1 MKHRWSGF
9 WETHKQGM
17 RLLRIAHR
25 LDRNQVPVTLLYG
38 ILAAAIPY
46 ITLILS
52 ARVVDMLLSKR
63 YQEALWLALLMVGLV
78 FLGELLGAVADKV
91 LFVGR
96 NMLQEQLKILIRKK
110 GMELDYTTMNDPD
123 VLKVISDAEFACRFK
138 GGLGTLVRNYRILLT
153 HLLTLVTAVVL
164 TISLCAKAPVKSGSV
179 LGVLAHPAVTA
190 SCLILAWLFGTFVTR
205 GQVAKVKKLEEEIA
219 QKHSDSERR
228 FAYWYESVY
237 SSTESGK
244 TIRVNGMWDF
254 IMNIFT
260 AWESDNDTVYKDM
273 GRSQAMKIR
282 AEGLESG
289 GFSVAAYLLV
299 LAKVLTKA
307 ISVGSFAQYAG
318 ALLQFNQAKGKL
330 LWSESEVTVLVRLL
344 TPMADFLDRENDM
357 AKGSIHIEKR
367 NDNVYELEF
376 HDVGFRYPGSEDF
389 TLRHVSGKLSLK
401 KKMAVVGPNGAGKT
415 TFIKL
420 LCRLYDP
427 TEGYITLN
435 GIDIRKYDYMEYLK
449 LFGVVFQ
456 DFHLFGAS
464 VKENVAARGK
474 FEESRVISC
483 LRQAGVLDFVE
494 SLPQGADTIIERGDE
509 EGIDLS
515 GGQSQKISI
524 ARALYKDAPFV
535 ILDEPTAALDPLSE
549 AEIYERFH
557 EMVADKTSVYISHRM
572 SSCRF
577 CDEIL
582 VFHKGTV
589 VERGGH
595 EELLKKGGLYQKLWS
610 AQAQYYA

>member
-1 MKHRWSGF
+1 M
-9 WETHKQGM
+9 
-17 RLLRIAHR
+17 A
-25 LDRNQVPVTLLYG
+25 V
-38 ILAAAIPY
+38 
-46 ITLILS
+46 
-52 ARVVDMLLSKR
+52 
-63 YQEALWLALLMVGLV
+63 LMVGLV
-78 FLGELLGAVADKV
+78 LLAELLLAVANKAV
-91 LFVGR
+91 FVGR
-96 NMLQEQLKILIRKK
+96 NMLQEQLQMLIRKK

-123 VLKVISDAEFACRFK
+123 VLKIINDAEWACRFK
-138 GGLGTLVRNYRILLT
+138 GGLGTLLRNYRILLN
-153 HLLTLVTAVVL
+153 HLLTLATAVAL
-164 TISLCAKAPVKSGSV
+164 TVSLCIKAPVKSEGFLS
-179 LGVLAHPAVTA
+179 VLAHPAVTA

-205 GQVAKVKKLEEEIA
+205 GQVIKVKKLEEETTE
-219 QKHSDSERR
+219 KLVDSERR
-228 FAYWYESVY
+228 TGYWNADVFSD
-237 SSTESGK
+237 TESGK
-244 TIRVNGMWDF
+244 TIRVNGMRDF
-254 IMNIFT
+254 IVNIFT
-260 AWESDNDTVYKDM
+260 AWESDSDTVYRDM
-273 GRSQAMKIR
+273 HRSQFMKIR

-330 LWSESEVTVLVRLL
+330 LWSESEIAVLVHVL
-344 TPMADFLDRENDM
+344 TPMADFLDRENAM
-357 AKGSIHIEKR
+357 VKGSIHIEKR

-376 HDVGFRYPGSEDF
+376 HDVGFRYPGSEEF
-389 TLRHVSGKLSLK
+389 SLRHVSGKLSLK

-449 LFGVVFQ
+449 MFGVVFQ
-456 DFHLFGAS
+456 NFHLFGAS
-464 VKENVAARGK
+464 VKENVAASGE
-474 FEESRVISC
+474 FEESRVIDC

-494 SLPQGADTIIERGDE
+494 TLPQGVDTVIERGDE

-595 EELLKKGGLYQKLWS
+595 EELLEKGGLYQKLWS